1 MLKSNKNDTIQV
13 FEDQQARNQIIIW
26 SEANTLGIKDISK
39 HITRKAIWMND
50 FYTFDNLQKHL
61 WELKSIN
68 EFMTSDQYLGN
79 VKIDFM
85 GSSDRIAQINNED
98 LLQAIISVLKQ
109 LEVQIKQQEI
119 QYEGTKEFKPQ
130 SLQSIF
136 KPEKEIVVDLSAEPI
151 GYDKDWFVFEQ
162 IIWSSEEKDFMDLFH
177 KKIASLQMKYQEI
190 YLVRSERA
198 FAIYSFDDGQRFE
211 PDFVLFL
218 KHKNN
223 QENITYQVFI
233 EPKWDH
239 LLILD
244 KRKNDFLQEINN
256 RGEILDMNFWNY
268 KLIWLPF
275 YNKSLEIDF
284 EKAMDWVI

>member
-1 MLKSNKNDTIQV
+1 
-13 FEDQQARNQIIIW
+13 
-26 SEANTLGIKDISK
+26 
-39 HITRKAIWMND
+39 
-50 FYTFDNLQKHL
+50 
-61 WELKSIN
+61 
-68 EFMTSDQYLGN
+68 
-79 VKIDFM
+79 M